1 MTDRAPPMSLDVPRD
16 LWAQY
21 AAIAARVSGT
31 QWALHPVPT
40 VEIAEPERRNTIT
53 YPGSRNSCRVTGPV
67 LVSGVVPVLP
77 GAART
82 LGHDVAGVADG
93 CGVRVRHPHVGQ
105 PDRPRNFRRLVIRCA
120 VYTVG
125 SRRGV
130 PVGAAPGAAG
140 EFRVA
145 ELRPQRRR
153 RVQGQTPPRL
163 PAQRVHPIL
172 MFCGPGLRLGAVR
185 TDPE

>member
-40 VEIAEPERRNTIT
+40 VQIAEPERRNTIT

-140 EFRVA
+140 GVPRRRTPPATQASGSGPDSTPVA
-145 ELRPQRRR
+145 GPARPSDPDVLRP
-153 RVQGQTPPRL
+153 GPSPRGC
-163 PAQRVHPIL
+163 PY
-172 MFCGPGLRLGAVR
+172 
-185 TDPE
+185 